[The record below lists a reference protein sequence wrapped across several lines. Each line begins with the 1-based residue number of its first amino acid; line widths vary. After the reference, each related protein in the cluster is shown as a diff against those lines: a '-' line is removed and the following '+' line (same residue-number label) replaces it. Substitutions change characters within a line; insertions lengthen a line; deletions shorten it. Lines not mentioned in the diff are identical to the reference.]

1 MTRLRYMRALKVAR
15 QRRDRSPDVYWHV
28 MQAFLSTFSCQAY
41 RYQYAFSKRGNP
53 SLHVAVLL
61 DEEVDA
67 DVAIDNLLG
76 RFDDFDDVHV
86 FATHCQRAFLAVCNF
101 AAAVV
106 NNIVDFDSEAD

>member
-15 QRRDRSPDVYWHV
+15 QRRERSPDVYWHV

-67 DVAIDNLLG
+67 DVAIDDLLA

-86 FATHCQRAFLAVCNF
+86 FATHCERAFLSLCNF
-101 AAAVV
+101 AAAFV
-106 NNIVDFDSEAD
+106 NNIVDFDSAAD